1 MKQISP
7 YEVLQREVDRIA
19 SQVTS
24 PETEEFSDFF
34 VCATAVLS
42 AYGNEDQARNSIMC
56 GYAIRSLDEL
66 VFDDFMSR
74 TDLPG
79 RVYMEL
85 STPSDWPEFEND

>member
-7 YEVLQREVDRIA
+7 YEVLQREVDKIA
-19 SQVTS
+19 SQVTN

-34 VCATAVLS
+34 VSATAVLS
-42 AYGNEDQARNSIMC
+42 AYGNEDQSRNSIMC
-56 GYAIRSLDEL
+56 GYAIRSLDE
-66 VFDDFMSR
+66 VERADFMSC

-85 STPSDWPEFEND
+85 ATPSDWPEFEND